1 MSKISRSGLNSRAES
16 HGDAHFLSI
25 ASFCLV
31 SSQFCND
38 FQRLGLASSN
48 TTMRHGIFLEYCRSE
63 HEDVVIGD
71 GLFTRACQR
80 GEGRGSSSVC
90 IVPIL
95 HTNYPITAYDI
106 SEPACLK

>member
-16 HGDAHFLSI
+16 RGDAHFISI
-25 ASFCLV
+25 TSFCFV
-31 SSQFCND
+31 SSHFRND
-38 FQRLGLASSN
+38 FQRLGSASSN
-48 TTMRHGIFLEYCRSE
+48 TTMEHGIFLKYCRSE

-80 GEGRGSSSVC
+80 GEARGSSSVC
-90 IVPIL
+90 IVPIP
-95 HTNYPITAYDI
+95 HASHRIYAYDI